1 MVGTVLVIGSGIGGI
16 KCSLELAESG
26 FKVYLV
32 DRSPFIGG
40 TLTQLDKWF
49 PDNHCGMCKIL
60 PIFSRDDSSQFCLR
74 RGLYHPNIELLPLT
88 TVEEVTGEAGAFQVS
103 VRTSP
108 RGVKEELCIAC
119 GLCAEVCPVEV
130 PSEFNEGLE
139 NRKAIYLRNPLA
151 LSSGYAVDWDS
162 CTKCG
167 ACVEKCPTDAIDLS
181 QQEETRA
188 LDVGAI
194 VLSAGFEEFNPQ
206 SWTQYG
212 YGRHPNVV
220 TSIQFERMLSPSGPT
235 GGEVL
240 RGSDQQPPKSIA
252 FLQCIGSRTRE
263 RDYCSSACCMY
274 ALKEAMLA
282 REKYPETDVE
292 IFFMDMRAFGKS
304 YHRYYQQAEQD
315 YGIKFTRCRV
325 PKLKEDPATKNLF
338 FTAAGE
344 DGGMER
350 RDFELVVLSVGQTPS
365 PRFRELSEVL
375 GVELNQWGFCQVG
388 EFSPAQTSREGICVC
403 GSAAAPKDIADTL
416 VEAGAAACHVSKLL
430 SAERAKSVAAVEYPE
445 ELDLSET
452 AARVAIFLCS
462 CGEEIAAAADM
473 EELGEFARALP
484 GVVHVEQIPY
494 LCQKDALE
502 QLKGKIRE
510 TEANR
515 IIIAACSDFVYERR
529 FTDAVRQVGLNPSLL
544 EILDLRNQ
552 VSSAG
557 LDGKEPA
564 TAKAKS
570 LIGIALA
577 RLRTQEPLRLV
588 AQEVEHQALVVGG
601 GVAGL
606 TAALSLAEQGF
617 AAHLVEKTAELG
629 GNLRH
634 IYSILGG
641 GDPQALRESLAK
653 EAEANSLIHIHRE
666 TEVAEAKGYAGN
678 FEIALKDK
686 EGTLS
691 TEKVGAV
698 VIATGGEAYEP
709 HEYCYGESDRV
720 VTQAELEEKLTSGKL
735 DAAQFGTV
743 VMIQCVGSR
752 DDERP
757 YCSRICCSQAIKN
770 SLKLKEQNS
779 ETSIVVLYRDV
790 MSYGFLEEY
799 YGKARE
805 SGVVFVNY
813 DLAHKPEVAVD
824 GGKLVVK
831 TVEPTTGGVLT
842 IEPDLLV
849 LSTAIVPGD
858 NQALAQMLQVDLTE
872 DGFFK
877 EAEAKFR
884 PVDFLTNG
892 IYLCGLAHSPRS
904 VSESIAQAQA
914 AAQRAASLL
923 SRQCLESGRIV
934 SEVNERRCS
943 GCELCVEA
951 CPYNARFKDAGKGV
965 VVVVEALCQGC
976 GACVAVCPS
985 GAAKLRGFTDKQV
998 LSMLD
1003 AAI

>member
-40 TLTQLDKWF
+40 TLSQLDKWF

-60 PIFSRDDSSQFCLR
+60 PVFSRDDSSQFCLR

-88 TVEEVTGEAGAFQVS
+88 TVEEVTGEAGAFQVT

-119 GLCAEVCPVEV
+119 GLCTEVCPVAV

-151 LSSGYAVDWDS
+151 LSSGYVIDWDS

-167 ACVEKCPTDAIDLS
+167 ACVEKCPTDAIDLA

-194 VLSAGFEEFNPQ
+194 VLSAGFEEFNPRP
-206 SWTQYG
+206 WTQYG

-240 RGSDQQPPKSIA
+240 RGSDRRPPKSIA

-282 REKYPETDVE
+282 KEKYPEVDVE
-292 IFFMDMRAFGKS
+292 VFFMDMRAFGKG

-338 FTAAGE
+338 FTAATQ
-344 DGGMER
+344 DGGLER

-375 GVELNQWGFCQVG
+375 GVELNQWGFCQLG
-388 EFSPAQTSREGICVC
+388 EFSPVETSRQGIYVC

-416 VEAGAAACHVSKLL
+416 VEAGAAACRVSTLL
-430 SAERAKSVAAVEYPE
+430 SAERATSVTATEYAE
-445 ELDLSET
+445 ELDLSE
-452 AARVAIFLCS
+452 AAVRAAIFLCS

-473 EELGEFARALP
+473 EGLSEFARALP

-502 QLKGKIRE
+502 QVKGKIRE
-510 TEANR
+510 SEANR
-515 IIIAACSDFVYERR
+515 IIIAACSNFVFERQ

-544 EILDLRNQ
+544 EIVDLRHQ
-552 VSSAG
+552 VASTG
-557 LDGKEPA
+557 PDGKEPA

-570 LIGIALA
+570 LISIALA
-577 RLRTQEPLRLV
+577 KLRTQEPLRLV
-588 AQEVEHQALVVGG
+588 AQGVEHQALVVGG
-601 GVAGL
+601 GLAGL

-634 IYSILGG
+634 IFAILGG
-641 GDPQALRESLAK
+641 GDPQALRDDLAK
-653 EAEANSLIHIHRE
+653 RAQDHPLVHLHLE
-666 TEVAEAKGYAGN
+666 TEVVEARGYAGN
-678 FEIALKDK
+678 FDVVLRDK
-686 EGTLS
+686 EGNDSPL
-691 TEKVGAV
+691 KAGAV
-698 VIATGGEAYEP
+698 VVATGGEAYQP
-709 HEYCYGESDRV
+709 QEYGYGESEKV
-720 VTQAELEEKLTSGKL
+720 VTQAEFEEKLVTGAL
-735 DAAQFGTV
+735 DASQLGTV

-752 DDERP
+752 DEERP
-757 YCSRICCSQAIKN
+757 YCSRICCSQAVKN
-770 SLKLKEQNS
+770 SLAVKERNPNANV
-779 ETSIVVLYRDV
+779 VVLYRDV
-790 MSYGFLEEY
+790 MSYGFFEEY
-799 YGKARE
+799 YSKARE
-805 SGVVFVNY
+805 QGVIFVNY
-813 DLAHKPEVAVD
+813 DLGRKPEASVD
-824 GGKLVVK
+824 GDKLVVK
-831 TVEPTTGGVLT
+831 CVEPTTSGVLT
-842 IEPDLLV
+842 IEPDVLV
-849 LSTAIVPGD
+849 LSSGIVPND
-858 NQALAQMLQVDLTE
+858 NAPLAQMFKLDLNE

-877 EAEAKFR
+877 EAEVKFR

-892 IYLCGLAHSPRS
+892 VFLCGLAHSPRN
-904 VSESIAQAQA
+904 VNETIAQAQA
-914 AAQRAASLL
+914 AAQRAACLL
-923 SRQCLESGRIV
+923 SHERLESGRIV

-951 CPYNARFKDAGKGV
+951 CPYNARFKDVDKGV
-965 VVVVEALCQGC
+965 VVVIEALCQGC